1 MTNPYSTI
9 TYDDYLE
16 HYGIKGMKWGVR
28 RKEGPD
34 GRVSTKRDN
43 SSAGSKLT
51 KNQEDEL
58 TDVYK
63 NIPDE
68 KVSKKQQYKNL
79 AENQEKFLAKA
90 GLDGVED
97 DSSKGWRPTKK
108 QVAAVV
114 IGAAAVGAVAYGGY
128 KVHQHQVEKK
138 RLLDIEKKHRLD
150 IRNGK
155 HPPGTKIDAA
165 DYTLTVAGSKSR
177 TWTKQNYLK
186 DSSFDQD
193 DFTLPKGHTFTRISS
208 NAETDFR
215 RSTYAT
221 SNEGDYNRYLTA
233 FRGEATMGS
242 QKLYKVS
249 FSANE
254 DIKVPSLT
262 KRLEAMRTVLTKA
275 NGGVDVGP
283 EAAKRT
289 YTSYSGG
296 YWDNDTAK
304 SFFKELGSQGYSD
317 IVDDMDAGVIGEA
330 PLVIFRPDAMG
341 KKTSKL
347 ITPDDITHAENN
359 LTEIRNRK

>member
-1 MTNPYSTI
+1 MTNPYSSI

-16 HYGIKGMKWGVR
+16 HYGVKGMKWGVR
-28 RKEGPD
+28 RKEGTD

-51 KNQEDEL
+51 KNQEYEL

-138 RLLDIEKKHRLD
+138 RLLDI
-150 IRNGK
+150 RNGK

-165 DYTLTVAGSKSR
+165 NYNLTVAGSKGR
-177 TWTKQNYLK
+177 TWSKQNYLK

-193 DFTLPKGHTFTRISS
+193 DFTLPKGHIFTRISS

-221 SNEGDYNRYLTA
+221 SNEGDYNRYLTT
-233 FRGEATMGS
+233 FRGEAKVMDS

-262 KRLEAMRTVLTKA
+262 KRIEAMRTVLTKA

-283 EAAKRT
+283 EVAKRT

-304 SFFKELGSQGYSD
+304 SFFKELGSQGYSA
-317 IVDDMDAGVIGEA
+317 IVDDMDAGVVGES

>member
-28 RKEGPD
+28 RKEGLD
-34 GRVSTKRDN
+34 GKVSTKRDN

-68 KVSKKQQYKNL
+68 KVSKKQQYQNL

-97 DSSKGWRPTKK
+97 DSSKRWRPTKK

-114 IGAAAVGAVAYGGY
+114 VGAAAVGAVAYGGY
-128 KVHQHQVEKK
+128 KVHQKQVEKN
-138 RLLDIEKKHRLD
+138 RLLD

-155 HPPGTKIDAA
+155 HPPGTNIDTA
-165 DYTLTVAGSKSR
+165 DYKSAVAGSQVR
-177 TWTKQNYLK
+177 TWTKQTYLK

-208 NAETDFR
+208 NAETEFR

-233 FRGEATMGS
+233 FRGEAGGMGS
-242 QKLYKVS
+242 HKLYKVS

-262 KRLEAMRTVLTKA
+262 KRIEAMRTVLTKA
-275 NGGVDVGP
+275 NGGEDVGP
-283 EAAKRT
+283 EVAKRT

-296 YWDNDTAK
+296 GWDNDTAK
-304 SFFKELGSQGYSD
+304 SFFKELGSQGYSA

-330 PLVIFRPDAMG
+330 PLVLFRHDAMG

-347 ITPDDITHAENN
+347 ITPDDIKHAENN